1 MKDKDKLI
9 LLFNIPVN
17 GIPERDINEYMFK
30 FADNMSSYF
39 DDSVKCLFSAA
50 RDDTKPAVQAITD
63 FPLEGIDLVLQM
75 EKYIKE
81 DNTDELK
88 SHAQAL
94 CDLVKTLQ
102 EGNTE

>member
-17 GIPERDINEYMFK
+17 GIPESVINEYIFK
-30 FADNMSSYF
+30 FANDMLRYF
-39 DDSVKCLFSAA
+39 DDSVKCLFSAV

-81 DNTDELK
+81 NNLEELK
-88 SHAQAL
+88 NHAQAV
-94 CDLVKTLQ
+94 CDYAKALREKKS
-102 EGNTE
+102 E

>member
-17 GIPERDINEYMFK
+17 GIPESDINEYTLN
-30 FADNMSSYF
+30 FANHMSGYF
-39 DDSVKCLFSAA
+39 DDSVKCLFSVV

-63 FPLEGIDLVLQM
+63 FPLEGTDLVLQM

-81 DNTDELK
+81 NNLEELK
-88 SHAQAL
+88 NQAQAV
-94 CDLVKTLQ
+94 CDYAKALREKKS
-102 EGNTE
+102 E

>member
-17 GIPERDINEYMFK
+17 RISQNDASTYVAS
-30 FADNMSSYF
+30 FAKEMSGFF
-39 DDSVKCLFSAA
+39 DDSVKTLFSATWDEA
-50 RDDTKPAVQAITD
+50 KPAVQAVTD
-63 FPLEGIDLVLQM
+63 FPSSGVELVLQM

-81 DNTDELK
+81 GNTEELK

-94 CDLVKTLQ
+94 CDIVKSLQ
-102 EGNTE
+102 EENTE

>member
-17 GIPERDINEYMFK
+17 RISQDDVSEYVMS
-30 FADNMSSYF
+30 FAEHISGFF
-39 DDSVKCLFSAA
+39 DDSVKSLFSATW
-50 RDDTKPAVQAITD
+50 DETKPAVQAVTD
-63 FPLEGIDLVLQM
+63 FPSSGVELVLQM

-81 DNTDELK
+81 NNTDELR